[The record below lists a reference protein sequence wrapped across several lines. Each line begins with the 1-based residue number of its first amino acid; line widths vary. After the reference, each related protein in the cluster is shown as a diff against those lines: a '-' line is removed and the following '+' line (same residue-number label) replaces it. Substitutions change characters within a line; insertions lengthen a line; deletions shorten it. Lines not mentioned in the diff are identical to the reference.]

1 MGWIRVEKLGK
12 RYKHYA
18 RRPDRLREWAT
29 LGRHHRHEEVWVLRG
44 VSFAVDPGEAVGVVG
59 ANGAGKS
66 TLLKLVKRTIRP
78 TEGTVEVLGRMAAL
92 ELGLGFHPDFTG
104 RQNLFTSGALLGL
117 GGAQIERLVP
127 EIEDFA
133 EIGPYLDDPVRTYSS
148 GMQLRLAFSLATAMR
163 PDVLLIDEALAVG
176 DAYFQQKCMMR
187 IRQFRKQGTT
197 LLLVSHDP
205 VAMKSL
211 CDRAVLLDQGLLVRE
226 GPPDAVLDYYNAI
239 IAKQRADYEIRQGE
253 ELGGGK
259 VSTRSGDGRAV
270 IERVELSD
278 ESGPTRAF
286 RVGAAMRIEV
296 HGRTEKPIEDLTVGI
311 SIRDRVGNEIFGTNT
326 HHLGIERT
334 AIPPSAT
341 FQAIFELPAN
351 LGVGNYT
358 LTTALHAGAV
368 HLEGNYDWWDRV
380 EAFQVVPGTEPF
392 FVGSSHLPVESRVE
406 ILGAAIEPREGL
418 A

>member
-1 MGWIRVEKLGK
+1 
-12 RYKHYA
+12 
-18 RRPDRLREWAT
+18 
-29 LGRHHRHEEVWVLRG
+29 
-44 VSFAVDPGEAVGVVG
+44 
-59 ANGAGKS
+59 
-66 TLLKLVKRTIRP
+66 
-78 TEGTVEVLGRMAAL
+78 MAAL

-117 GGAQIERLVP
+117 GAAQIERLVP

-148 GMQLRLAFSLATAMR
+148 GMQLRLAFSLATAVR

-187 IRQFRKQGTT
+187 IRQFRKEGTT

-205 VAMKSL
+205 VAVKSL

-226 GPPDAVLDYYNAI
+226 GPPDGVLDYYNAI
-239 IAKQRADYEIRQGE
+239 IAKQHADYEIRQGE

-326 HHLGIERT
+326 RHLGFERSAVGPCT
-334 AIPPSAT
+334 AFRAD
-341 FQAIFELPAN
+341 FRLPLN
-351 LGVGNYT
+351 LGIGHYT
-358 LTTALHAGAV
+358 VTVALHAGVV
-368 HLEGNYDWWDRV
+368 HLEGNYDWWDQIR
-380 EAFQVVPGTEPF
+380 AFQVLPGNETP
-392 FVGSSHLPVESRVE
+392 FVGSCHLPVAVRLSLDGKELKRVVE
-406 ILGAAIEPREGL
+406 DEP
-418 A
+418 ACV

>member
-18 RRPDRLREWAT
+18 RRSDRLREWAS
-29 LGRHHRHEEVWVLRG
+29 LGRLRRHAEAWVLRG
-44 VSFAVDPGEAVGVVG
+44 VSFAVEPGEAVGIVG

-78 TEGTVEVLGRMAAL
+78 TEGTVQVLGRMAAL
-92 ELGLGFHPDFTG
+92 ELGLGFHPDFSG

-117 GGAQIERLVP
+117 DTAQIEGLVP
-127 EIEDFA
+127 AIEDFA

-148 GMQLRLAFSLATAMR
+148 GMQLRLAFSLATAVR

-187 IRQFRKQGTT
+187 IRQFRTQGTT

-205 VAMKSL
+205 IAVKSL

-226 GPPDAVLDYYNAI
+226 GAPDGVLDYYNAI

-253 ELGGGK
+253 ELGGATR
-259 VSTRSGDGRAV
+259 STRSGDGRAV

-278 ESGPTRAF
+278 DSGPTRAF
-286 RVGAAMRIEV
+286 RVGSAMRIEV
-296 HGRTEKPIEDLTVGI
+296 HGKTEKPIEDLTVGI

-334 AIPPSAT
+334 AVPPGAA
-341 FQAIFELPAN
+341 FQATFELPVN
-351 LGVGNYT
+351 LGAGNYT

-380 EAFQVVPGTEPF
+380 EAFQVIPGGEAF
-392 FVGSSHLPVESRVE
+392 FVGCCFMPVSAKVQ
-406 ILGAAIEPREGL
+406 GG
-418 A
+418 